1 MTVVISHAVAD
12 RFAPRDALGGGLG
25 QYGVAIFFV
34 LSGYLMGMLYAGR
47 DPRTQWRRYAGA
59 RAARVLP
66 LFYAVLLVSGALTAI
81 AGTFPIYV
89 PTEDFAKNP
98 FLIHGSAILWTIL
111 VEVQFYCVF
120 VALWFMSQFSGR
132 WFWAGALAASLAW
145 PRS

>member
-47 DPRTQWRRYAGA
+47 DPRTQWRRYAVA

-66 LFYAVLLVSGALTAI
+66 LFYAVLLVSGALTLSPGHSRSMCLPKI
-81 AGTFPIYV
+81 SQRT
-89 PTEDFAKNP
+89 P
-98 FLIHGSAILWTIL
+98 F
-111 VEVQFYCVF
+111 
-120 VALWFMSQFSGR
+120 
-132 WFWAGALAASLAW
+132 
-145 PRS
+145 